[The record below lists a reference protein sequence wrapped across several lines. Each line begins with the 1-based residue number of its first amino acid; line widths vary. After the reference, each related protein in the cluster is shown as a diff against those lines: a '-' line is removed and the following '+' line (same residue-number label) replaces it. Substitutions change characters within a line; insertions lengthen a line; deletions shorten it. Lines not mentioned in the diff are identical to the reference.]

1 MIVTDARQS
10 EGHNRLVAATFK
22 KVLRSSLGAM
32 IGALLGAFAWYS
44 ALVVV
49 GVDGLTD
56 YVDEPP
62 QRSYIWLV
70 AVICTGPVIGLLA
83 GSVVGWRRGSV
94 TGLSQP

>member
-1 MIVTDARQS
+1 MPRGG
-10 EGHNRLVAATFK
+10 GHNGLVATFK
-22 KVLRSSLGAM
+22 KVRRSSLGAI
-32 IGALLGAFAWYS
+32 IGAFLGAFAWYS

-49 GVDGLTD
+49 GVDGLTN

-83 GSVVGWRRGSV
+83 GSVVGWRRRDAVGR
-94 TGLSQP
+94 SQP